1 MWNKRNTGTQQEP
14 LIHNNFDEKKKGKHL
29 DLLIFLKMVWPYLSD
44 VVLDELEKSL
54 SAASRIVNSR
64 AGLR

>member
-1 MWNKRNTGTQQEP
+1 M
-14 LIHNNFDEKKKGKHL
+14 
-29 DLLIFLKMVWPYLSD
+29 LIFLKMVWPYLSD

>member
-1 MWNKRNTGTQQEP
+1 M
-14 LIHNNFDEKKKGKHL
+14 
-29 DLLIFLKMVWPYLSD
+29 DLLVFLKTFWRYLSD